1 MTQST
6 SNISPRRTFGALAI
20 AVVGFA
26 VQQTAIVPAIYDV
39 EASLGA
45 SQAWSAWLVTIYL
58 MIATVATPALGRL
71 AELYGERK
79 MLLIGLAI
87 FMLSSIGAA
96 LSPSI
101 SVLLIFRAIQ
111 GIGGAVYPLALALAR
126 AHLPQAHQTRSL
138 SFLAA
143 AFGAGT
149 GLGFVIGGILAQY
162 ATWRLIFALG
172 ALLVAVAILAI
183 VRWVAETDHNAHG
196 GYDTVGTGMLAT
208 AAIALLAGLTL
219 STLSGWSSPI
229 TLGLVV
235 VAVIAAVC
243 WVGHER
249 RARHPLVDLRIF
261 REHTV
266 VVANLATIGLGWALF
281 SSYLLIP
288 KFARAADHGYGLN
301 LQSAAIGLL
310 MLVLA
315 IGQTTMSSVAG
326 LVHVPPWLS
335 FSSGLV
341 AAAAGL
347 VILSYVPDSLIGVI
361 CAFLLF
367 GLGVGTAM
375 QSSSATATQ
384 GVDANIAAESSSVN
398 STVRR
403 LAGGIGGQTSTLV
416 LGAMPLA
423 SGATSF
429 AAFRT
434 SYLIAAGMCLLGAVA
449 LAVGHRRC

>member
-1 MTQST
+1 MPQSP
-6 SNISPRRTFGALAI
+6 SKVSPRLTFSALAI

-26 VQQTAIVPAIYDV
+26 VQQTAIVPAIHDV
-39 EASLGA
+39 EESLRA
-45 SQAWSAWLVTIYL
+45 SQAWSAWLVTVYL

-87 FMLSSIGAA
+87 FMVSSIGAA
-96 LSPSI
+96 LSPNI
-101 SVLLIFRAIQ
+101 AVLLIFRAIQ
-111 GIGGAVYPLALALAR
+111 GIGGAVYPLTLALAR
-126 AHLPQAHQTRSL
+126 AHLPQAHQTRAL

-149 GLGFVIGGILAQY
+149 GVGFVVGGVLAQY
-162 ATWRLIFALG
+162 ASWRLIFALG
-172 ALLVAVAILAI
+172 ALLVAAAMLAIL
-183 VRWVAETDHNAHG
+183 RWIAETKHSPHG
-196 GYDTVGTGMLAT
+196 GYDTVGTVMLAT
-208 AAIALLAGLTL
+208 AAITLLAGLTL
-219 STLSGWSSPI
+219 STSSGWSSPI
-229 TLGLVV
+229 TLGLHV
-235 VAVIAAVC
+235 VAVVAAVC
-243 WVGHER
+243 WTWHER
-249 RARHPLVDLRIF
+249 RAPRPLIDLRIF
-261 REHTV
+261 RERTV

-288 KFARAADHGYGLN
+288 KFARAADNGYGLN

-326 LVHVPPWLS
+326 LVNVPPWLS
-335 FSSGLV
+335 FSTGLV
-341 AAAAGL
+341 VAAAGL
-347 VILSYVPDSLIGVI
+347 VMLAYVPNSLIGVI

-367 GLGVGTAM
+367 GLGVGMAM

-384 GVDANIAAESSSVN
+384 GVEASIAAESSSVN

-416 LGAMPLA
+416 LGAMTLT

-429 AAFRT
+429 VAFRT

-449 LAVGHRRC
+449 LAVGHRRR